1 MKLSDLEIRYA
12 GVTCKD
18 CSCLFGVPT
27 LGDFN
32 YGEFILHGR
41 GVAGFLQ
48 SIGES
53 AWDDIDARLKA
64 QGLMPERPT
73 REQINRMQEV
83 IANAADR
90 IGGQAL
96 SMRPVCP
103 HCQSRDVGYNGS
115 TGTFH
120 RVPQVQFTNYMALG
134 ESARDERV
142 AWLWHEAETRSG
154 PIC

>member
-1 MKLSDLEIRYA
+1 MKLPDLKIRYA

-18 CSCLFGVPT
+18 CGCLFGVPT

-32 YGEFILHGR
+32 YGEFILHCR
-41 GVAGFLQ
+41 GV
-48 SIGES
+48 
-53 AWDDIDARLKA
+53 
-64 QGLMPERPT
+64 
-73 REQINRMQEV
+73 
-83 IANAADR
+83 
-90 IGGQAL
+90 AL

-120 RVPQVQFTNYMALG
+120 RVPQVQYTDYLALG

-142 AWLWHEAETRSG
+142 ARLWLVAGTRSG
-154 PIC
+154 TIC